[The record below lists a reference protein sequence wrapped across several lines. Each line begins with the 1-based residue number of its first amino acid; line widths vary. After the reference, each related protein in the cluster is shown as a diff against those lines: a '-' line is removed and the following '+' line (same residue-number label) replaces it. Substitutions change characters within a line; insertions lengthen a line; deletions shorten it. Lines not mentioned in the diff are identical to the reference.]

1 MYTQMTAA
9 KAREACQHW
18 WMKEALDILVERLT
32 SEQKRLT
39 SEQNQR
45 DEEDASLV
53 SACSLSQVTDINSYY
68 SVHIRHLLRESSQKG
83 EEQRKRN
90 DSTA

>member
-32 SEQKRLT
+32 SEH
-39 SEQNQR
+39 NQR